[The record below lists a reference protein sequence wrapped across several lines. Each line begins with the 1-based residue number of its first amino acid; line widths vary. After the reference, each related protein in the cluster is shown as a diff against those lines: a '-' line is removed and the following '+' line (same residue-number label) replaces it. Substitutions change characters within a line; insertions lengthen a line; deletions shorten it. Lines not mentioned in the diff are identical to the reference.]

1 MSLGRAIAVV
11 GGFTM
16 LSRLLGFARDMA
28 MSRILGAGPVAD
40 AFFIAFKLPNFFRR
54 LFAEGAFASAFVPLF
69 AAERARSGIEEAAA
83 FAREAQA
90 ALLAVLLPFT
100 ALAIIAMPVVVAL
113 IAPGLRSS
121 PQTIAW
127 AIDFG
132 RIAFPYLVFISLV
145 SLYGGALNG
154 LERFGHAAATQ
165 MLLNVVLLVALF
177 GLTPLMPNPGYAL
190 AIGVFTAGIVQW
202 LWLLDACRRA
212 GLSMLPRWPI
222 LSPRIRRMLTLVVP
236 AAIGAGAFQINA
248 MLDVVWASFMADGT
262 ISVLY
267 YADRINQLPLGVVG
281 IAIGTSL
288 LPLLSRQLRD
298 GSTEAAMANQN
309 RAIEFG
315 LLFSLPAAA
324 ALSVAALPIMATLF
338 EGGKFG
344 PAESA
349 RAAAALSAFAA
360 GLPAFILVK
369 ALTTG
374 FYAREDT
381 RTPLNVA
388 LASIALNIAL
398 NVIFLWSTSLQ
409 HVGVALASSLSGWL
423 NALLL
428 GWLLVRRGHLV
439 ADPRLKSRAWRMLV
453 AALVMGLV
461 LWLAL
466 RYAGGAFA
474 TPGAM
479 RWLALAA
486 LCLGGA
492 ALYGAVGA
500 ALGIVRLSEIR
511 GLLRRQPGVRP
522 EID

>member
-1 MSLGRAIAVV
+1 MTLGRAIAVV

-28 MSRILGAGPVAD
+28 MARVLGAGPIAD

-69 AAERARSGIEEAAA
+69 SAERTRGGVAEAAA

-100 ALAIIAMPVVVAL
+100 ALAILAMPVVVAL
-113 IAPGLRSS
+113 IAPGLRNS
-121 PQTIAW
+121 PQTVAW

-165 MLLNVVLLVALF
+165 MLLNIVLLLALF
-177 GLTPLMPNPGYAL
+177 ALSPFLPNPGYAL
-190 AIGVFTAGIVQW
+190 AIGVCVAGIVQW

-212 GLSMLPRWPI
+212 GLSMMPRWPT

-236 AAIGAGAFQINA
+236 AAIGASAFQINA
-248 MLDVVWASFMADGT
+248 MLDVVWSSFLPDGA

-288 LPLLSRQLRD
+288 LPLLSRQLRE
-298 GSTEAAMANQN
+298 GSTDAAMANQN

-324 ALSVAALPIMATLF
+324 ALGIAALPIIATLF

-344 PAESA
+344 PVESA
-349 RAAAALSAFAA
+349 RAAAALVAFAA

-369 ALTTG
+369 ALATG

-381 RTPLNVA
+381 RTPLYIA
-388 LASIALNIAL
+388 LVCIALNIVL
-398 NVIFLWSTSLQ
+398 NVVFLWRTDLE
-409 HVGVALASSLSGWL
+409 HVGVALASSISGWL

-428 GWLLVRRGHLV
+428 GWVLVQRRHLI
-439 ADPRLKSRAWRMLV
+439 ADARLKARSWRMLI
-453 AALVMGLV
+453 AALAMGLG
-461 LWLAL
+461 LWLAV
-466 RYAGGAFA
+466 RYAGGVFA
-474 TPGAM
+474 TPGVA

-486 LCLGGA
+486 LCVGGA
-492 ALYGAVGA
+492 AIYGGVGA
-500 ALGIVRLSEIR
+500 ALGILRVSEIR
-511 GLLRRQPGVRP
+511 ALLRRQAGVRP

>member
-1 MSLGRAIAVV
+1 MTLGRAIAVV

-28 MSRILGAGPVAD
+28 MARVLGAGPIAD

-54 LFAEGAFASAFVPLF
+54 LFAEGAFAVAFVPLF
-69 AAERARSGIEEAAA
+69 SAERVRGGVAEAAD

-90 ALLAVLLPFT
+90 ALLAVLLPFA
-100 ALAIIAMPVVVAL
+100 ALAILAMPIVIGL

-121 PQTIAW
+121 PQTTAW

-145 SLYGGALNG
+145 SLYSGALNG

-165 MLLNVVLLVALF
+165 MMLNIVLLIALF
-177 GLTPLMPNPGYAL
+177 ALSPILPNPGYAL
-190 AIGVFTAGIVQW
+190 AIGVFVAGIVQW

-212 GLSMLPRWPI
+212 GVSMMPRWPT

-236 AAIGAGAFQINA
+236 AAIGASAFQINA
-248 MLDVVWASFMADGT
+248 MLDVVWSSYLPAGT

-298 GSTEAAMANQN
+298 GSTDAAMANQN

-324 ALSVAALPIMATLF
+324 AFGVAAMPIMATLF
-338 EGGKFG
+338 EGGEFG

-349 RAAAALSAFAA
+349 RSAAALVAFAA
-360 GLPAFILVK
+360 GLPAFIMVK
-369 ALTTG
+369 ALATG

-381 RTPLNVA
+381 RTPLLIA
-388 LASIALNIAL
+388 LASIAFNAAL
-398 NVIFLWSTSLQ
+398 NVVYLWGTSLE

-428 GWLLVRRGHLV
+428 AWVLVRRKHLI
-439 ADPRLKSRAWRMLV
+439 ADARLMSRSWRMLV
-453 AALVMGLV
+453 AALAMGLG

-466 RYAGGAFA
+466 RYAGDVFA
-474 TPGAM
+474 TPGVM
-479 RWLALAA
+479 RWLALVA
-486 LCLGGA
+486 LCIGGA
-492 ALYGAVGA
+492 VIYGGIGV
-500 ALGIVRLSEIR
+500 ALGIIRRSEIR
-511 GLLRRQPGVRP
+511 AILRRQAGARAEV
-522 EID
+522 D

>member
-1 MSLGRAIAVV
+1 MTLGRAIAVV

-69 AAERARSGIEEAAA
+69 AAEHARGGIAEAAA

-100 ALAIIAMPVVVAL
+100 ALAILAMPVVVAL
-113 IAPGLRSS
+113 IAPGLRDT

-177 GLTPLMPNPGYAL
+177 ALSPVLPNPGYAL
-190 AIGVFTAGIVQW
+190 AIGVIIAGIVQW

-212 GLSMLPRWPI
+212 GLSMMPRWPT
-222 LSPRIRRMLTLVVP
+222 LSPRIRRMLALILP
-236 AAIGAGAFQINA
+236 SAIGAGAFQINA
-248 MLDVVWASFMADGT
+248 MLDVVWASFMADGA

-298 GSTEAAMANQN
+298 GSTDAAMANQN

-324 ALSVAALPIMATLF
+324 ALCVAALPIMATLF

-344 PAESA
+344 PAEST
-349 RAAAALSAFAA
+349 RAAAALVAYAI
-360 GLPAFILVK
+360 GLPAFIMVK
-369 ALTTG
+369 ALATG

-381 RTPLNVA
+381 RTPLFIA

-398 NVIFLWSTSLQ
+398 NGVFLWATDLQ

-428 GWLLVRRGHLV
+428 GWVLIGRRHLI
-439 ADPRLKSRAWRMLV
+439 ADARLKSRAWRMLA
-453 AALVMGLV
+453 AALAMGLG

-466 RYAGGAFA
+466 HHAGHVFA
-474 TPGAM
+474 TPGLA

-486 LCLGGA
+486 LCAGGA
-492 ALYGAVGA
+492 AVYGLIGA
-500 ALGIVRLSEIR
+500 GLGIVRVSEI
-511 GLLRRQPGVRP
+511 GALLRRQAGLRP
-522 EID
+522 DID

>member
-1 MSLGRAIAVV
+1 M
-11 GGFTM
+11 
-16 LSRLLGFARDMA
+16 
-28 MSRILGAGPVAD
+28 
-40 AFFIAFKLPNFFRR
+40 
-54 LFAEGAFASAFVPLF
+54 
-69 AAERARSGIEEAAA
+69 
-83 FAREAQA
+83 
-90 ALLAVLLPFT
+90 LLPFT
-100 ALAIIAMPVVVAL
+100 ALAILAMPVVVAL
-113 IAPGLRSS
+113 IAPGLRDT
-121 PQTIAW
+121 PQTIVW

-154 LERFGHAAATQ
+154 LEQFGHAAATQ

-177 GLTPLMPNPGYAL
+177 TLSPLLPNPGYAL
-190 AIGVFTAGIVQW
+190 AIGVFVAGIVQW
-202 LWLLDACRRA
+202 LWLLHACRRA
-212 GLSMLPRWPI
+212 GLSMMPRWPT
-222 LSPRIRRMLTLVVP
+222 LGPRIRRMLVLILP
-236 AAIGAGAFQINA
+236 SAIGAGAFQINA
-248 MLDVVWASFMADGT
+248 MLDVVWASFMADGA

-298 GSTEAAMANQN
+298 GSTDAAMANQN

-324 ALSVAALPIMATLF
+324 ALGVAALPIMATLF

-349 RAAAALSAFAA
+349 RAAAALVAFAI
-360 GLPAFILVK
+360 GLPAFMLVK
-369 ALTTG
+369 ALATG

-381 RTPLNVA
+381 RTPLFIA
-388 LASIALNIAL
+388 LASITLNVALNGA
-398 NVIFLWSTSLQ
+398 FLWVTDLQ

-423 NALLL
+423 NAALL
-428 GWLLVRRGHLV
+428 GWVLIRRRHLI
-439 ADPRLKSRAWRMLV
+439 ADARLKSRAWRMLA
-453 AALVMGLV
+453 AALAMGLG

-466 RYAGGAFA
+466 HFAGGVFA
-474 TPGAM
+474 APGVA

-486 LCLGGA
+486 LCAGGA
-492 ALYGAVGA
+492 AIYGARRRWHRAPLGSARCCA
-500 ALGIVRLSEIR
+500 AS
-511 GLLRRQPGVRP
+511 RRPP

>member
-1 MSLGRAIAVV
+1 MTLLRSSLVV
-11 GGFTM
+11 GAYTL
-16 LSRLLGFARDMA
+16 LSRVLGYARD
-28 MSRILGAGPVAD
+28 ILIARALGTTGVVEAFVVA
-40 AFFIAFKLPNFFRR
+40 FRLPNLFRR
-54 LFAEGAFASAFVPLF
+54 LVAEGAFASAFVPLF
-69 AAERARSGIEEAAA
+69 SAERVRGGVAEAAA

-90 ALLAVLLPFT
+90 ALLAVLLPFA
-100 ALAIIAMPVVVAL
+100 ALAILAMPMVVAL
-113 IAPGLRSS
+113 IAPGLRDS
-121 PQTIAW
+121 PQTVVW
-127 AIDFG
+127 AVDFG

-165 MLLNVVLLVALF
+165 MLLNIVLLIALF
-177 GLTPLMPNPGYAL
+177 ALSPFLPNPGYAL
-190 AIGVFTAGIVQW
+190 AIGVFVAGIVQW

-212 GLSMLPRWPI
+212 GLSMRPRWPT
-222 LSPRIRRMLTLVVP
+222 LNPRIRRMLTLVLP
-236 AAIGAGAFQINA
+236 AAIGASAFQINA
-248 MLDVVWASFMADGT
+248 MLDVVWSSFLPDGT

-324 ALSVAALPIMATLF
+324 ALGVAALPIMATLF

-349 RAAAALSAFAA
+349 RAAAALVAFAV

-369 ALTTG
+369 ALATG
-374 FYAREDT
+374 FYARQDT
-381 RTPLNVA
+381 RTPLLIA
-388 LASIALNIAL
+388 LASIAFNIVL
-398 NVIFLWSTSLQ
+398 NVTFLWGTDLQ
-409 HVGVALASSLSGWL
+409 HVGVALASSISGWL

-428 GWLLVRRGHLV
+428 GWVLVQRKHLI
-439 ADPRLKSRAWRMLV
+439 ADQRLMSRAWRMLA
-453 AALVMGLV
+453 AALAMGIG

-466 RYAGGAFA
+466 RYAGAIFA
-474 TPGAM
+474 TPGVV

-486 LCLGGA
+486 LCAGGA
-492 ALYGAVGA
+492 AIYGAVGA
-500 ALGIVRLSEIR
+500 ALGIIRVSEIR
-511 GLLRRQPGVRP
+511 AILRRQAGVRS

>member
-1 MSLGRAIAVV
+1 MTLGRAIAVV
-11 GGFTM
+11 GGFSM

-28 MSRILGAGPVAD
+28 MARVLGAGPIAD

-54 LFAEGAFASAFVPLF
+54 LFAEGAFAAAFVPLF
-69 AAERARSGIEEAAA
+69 SAERIRGGVAEAAA

-90 ALLAVLLPFT
+90 ALLAVLLPFA
-100 ALAIIAMPVVVAL
+100 ALTILAMPIVIGL

-132 RIAFPYLVFISLV
+132 RVAFPYLVFISLV
-145 SLYGGALNG
+145 SLYSGALNG

-165 MLLNVVLLVALF
+165 MLLNIVLLVALF
-177 GLTPLMPNPGYAL
+177 TLSPILPNPGYAL
-190 AIGVFTAGIVQW
+190 AIGVFIAGIVQW
-202 LWLLDACRRA
+202 LWLLEACRRA
-212 GLSMLPRWPI
+212 GLSMVPRWPT

-236 AAIGAGAFQINA
+236 AAIGASAFQINA
-248 MLDVVWASFMADGT
+248 MLDVVWSSYLPNGA

-324 ALSVAALPIMATLF
+324 AFGVAAVPIMATLF
-338 EGGKFG
+338 EGGEFG

-349 RAAAALSAFAA
+349 RAAAALVAFAA
-360 GLPAFILVK
+360 GLPAFIMVK
-369 ALTTG
+369 ALATG

-381 RTPLNVA
+381 RTPLLIA
-388 LASIALNIAL
+388 LASIAFNAAL
-398 NVIFLWSTSLQ
+398 NVIYLWGTDLE

-428 GWLLVRRGHLV
+428 AWVLVRRKHLV
-439 ADPRLKSRAWRMLV
+439 ADARLMSRSWRMLV
-453 AALVMGLV
+453 AALAMGLG

-466 RYAGGAFA
+466 RYAGGVFA
-474 TPGAM
+474 TPGVI

-486 LCLGGA
+486 LCIGGA
-492 ALYGAVGA
+492 VLYGGIGV
-500 ALGIVRLSEIR
+500 ALGIIRLSEIR
-511 GLLRRQPGVRP
+511 AILRRQAGARP

>member
-1 MSLGRAIAVV
+1 MTLGRAIAVV

-28 MSRILGAGPVAD
+28 MSRVLGAGPVAD

-69 AAERARSGIEEAAA
+69 AAERAKGGVAEAAA

-100 ALAIIAMPVVVAL
+100 ALAILAMPIVVAL
-113 IAPGLRSS
+113 IAPGLRDT

-165 MLLNVVLLVALF
+165 MLLNIVLLIALF
-177 GLTPLMPNPGYAL
+177 SLSPFLPNPGYAL
-190 AIGVFTAGIVQW
+190 AIGVCVAGIVQW

-212 GLSMLPRWPI
+212 GLSMLPRWPT
-222 LSPRIRRMLTLVVP
+222 LSPRIRRMLTLVLP

-248 MLDVVWASFMADGT
+248 MLDVVWSSYLPDGT

-298 GSTEAAMANQN
+298 GSTDAAMANQN

-324 ALSVAALPIMATLF
+324 ALCVAALPIMATLF

-349 RAAAALSAFAA
+349 RAAAALVAYAA

-369 ALTTG
+369 ALATG

-381 RTPLNVA
+381 RTPLNIA

-398 NVIFLWSTSLQ
+398 NVIFLWGTDLQ

-423 NALLL
+423 NAVLL
-428 GWLLVRRGHLV
+428 GWVLLHRRHLI
-439 ADPRLKSRAWRMLV
+439 ADLRLRSRSWRMLL
-453 AALVMGLV
+453 AALSMGV
-461 LWLAL
+461 GLWLGL
-466 RYAGGAFA
+466 RYAGGVFA
-474 TPGAM
+474 TPGVT
-479 RWLALAA
+479 RWLALAT
-486 LCLGGA
+486 LCAGGA
-492 ALYGAVGA
+492 AIYGVMGA
-500 ALGIVRLSEIR
+500 ALGIIRLSEIR
-511 GLLRRQPGVRP
+511 ALLRRQAGVRP

>member
-1 MSLGRAIAVV
+1 MTLGRAIAVV

-28 MSRILGAGPVAD
+28 MSRMLGAGPVAD

-69 AAERARSGIEEAAA
+69 AAERAKGGVAEAAA

-100 ALAIIAMPVVVAL
+100 ALAIVAMPVVVAL
-113 IAPGLRSS
+113 IAPGLRDA
-121 PQTIAW
+121 PQTVAW

-165 MLLNVVLLVALF
+165 MLLNIVLLVALF
-177 GLTPLMPNPGYAL
+177 ALSPFLPNPGYAM
-190 AIGVFTAGIVQW
+190 AIGVFVAGIVQW
-202 LWLLDACRRA
+202 VWLLDACRRA
-212 GLSMLPRWPI
+212 GLSMLPQWPT
-222 LSPRIRRMLTLVVP
+222 LSPRIRRMLGLVLP

-248 MLDVVWASFMADGT
+248 MLDVVWASFLPNGA
-262 ISVLY
+262 ISILY

-298 GSTEAAMANQN
+298 GSTDAAMANQN

-315 LLFSLPAAA
+315 LLFSLPATA
-324 ALSVAALPIMATLF
+324 ALCVTALPIMATLF

-349 RAAAALSAFAA
+349 RAAAALVAYAI

-369 ALTTG
+369 ALATG

-381 RTPLNVA
+381 RTPLAIA

-398 NVIFLWSTSLQ
+398 NVIFLWGTHLQ

-428 GWLLVRRGHLV
+428 GWVLIRRRHLV
-439 ADPRLKSRAWRMLV
+439 ADTRLKSRSWRMSTS
-453 AALVMGLV
+453 ALAMGV
-461 LWLAL
+461 GLWLFL
-466 RYAGGAFA
+466 HFAGGVFA
-474 TPGAM
+474 NPGVM

-492 ALYGAVGA
+492 AIYGVVGA
-500 ALGIVRLSEIR
+500 SLGIVRVSEMR
-511 GLLRRQPGVRP
+511 ALRRQPGAGP
-522 EID
+522 AID